1 MTGAGAEP
9 AWVEIDTG
17 RIAQNYRAARS
28 YLPPGTGFCA
38 VLKADAYGHGI
49 ANVLPVLMARG
60 VEAVGIIS
68 NAEARTVRACGFTGR
83 VMRLRPPSLEE
94 AEAALPLNV
103 EELIGGIEAA
113 RALAALGA
121 RAGRVPR
128 VHLALNAGGM
138 GREGLELDQPGGR
151 AEGQAVVGL
160 EGIEIAGLMTHFPS
174 NVPDDLGPSL
184 RRFEEDV
191 RAIVAL
197 GQLDA
202 ERLLIHGGSSLTL
215 VSGVRTR
222 FDMMRCGAAL
232 YGIVGPRSE
241 FAYTMALK
249 SRVTALPRFPAGLS
263 VGYDRSV
270 HLTRPSLLANVSVGY
285 ANGYR
290 RQFASGG
297 AGLVRGQRL
306 PVLGKISMNACV
318 LDATDAASLAV
329 GDEVVLFGPQNAAEI
344 TCAETEAVSGTIIAD
359 LMVEW
364 GALNAKV
371 VV

>member
-1 MTGAGAEP
+1 MTEVAAEP

-17 RIAQNYRAARS
+17 RIAQNYSAARS
-28 YLPPGTGFCA
+28 YLPHGAGFCA

-60 VEAVGIIS
+60 VEAVGITS
-68 NAEARTVRACGFTGR
+68 NAEARAVRACGFAGR

-113 RALAALGA
+113 RALEALGA
-121 RAGRVPR
+121 RMGRVPR

-151 AEGQAVVGL
+151 EEAQAVVGL
-160 EGIEIAGLMTHFPS
+160 TGIEIVGLMTHFPS
-174 NVPDDLGPSL
+174 NLREDLLPSL
-184 RRFEEDV
+184 RRFEGDV
-191 RAIVAL
+191 RALLAL
-197 GQLDA
+197 GQLDR

-215 VSGVRTR
+215 VSGLPAQV
-222 FDMMRCGAAL
+222 DMMRCGAAL
-232 YGIVGPRSE
+232 YGIVGPRAE

-249 SRVTALPRFPAGLS
+249 SRVTALPRFPAGVT

-270 HLTRPSLLANVSVGY
+270 QLARPSRLANVSAGY

-290 RQFASGG
+290 RQFAAGA

-318 LDATDAASLAV
+318 LDATDAAGIAV
-329 GDEVVLFGPQNAAEI
+329 GDEVVLFGAQDSAEI
-344 TCAETEAVSGTIIAD
+344 TCAETEAISGTIIAD